1 MMDLEDTQTDTPNI
15 QTRWDN
21 ITEANRKA
29 AVDTLYQENRRK
41 SDDNTVVLLS
51 EKQRELGAQINS
63 TSDQE
68 RKAELRK
75 IRNQTLNSIHQKLKE
90 QEYQRITEQID
101 RIENSNNDTSRMFA
115 AVKVIQ
121 GNTNRM
127 PLIINTEEGKT
138 AEPIQQVK
146 IVTDYFNEMF
156 SVQNTEALPDI
167 EPAAMETPFSKDEI
181 RKAVKSLKDGKSA
194 GYDRLKAEQLK
205 HGPDI
210 VLEHI
215 ADILNHVART
225 GEFPED
231 LKKGILIPL
240 QKPGKSKGP
249 PENLR
254 PIILLSA
261 LRKILAICMIWRIGD
276 KIDSS
281 IPIRE
286 LRGKRGCSTSSF

>member
-1 MMDLEDTQTDTPNI
+1 MMDLEDTQTDTPDI

-29 AVDTLYQENRRK
+29 AIDTLYQKNRRK
-41 SDDNTVVLLS
+41 RDDNTVVLLS
-51 EKQRELGAQINS
+51 GKQRELGAQINS
-63 TSDQE
+63 TSHQE

-75 IRNQTLNSIHQKLKE
+75 SRNQTLNSIHQKLKE

-101 RIENSNNDTSRMFA
+101 RIDNSGNDSSRMFA

-127 PLIINTEEGKT
+127 PLTINTEEGKT
-138 AEPIQQVK
+138 AELIQQVK

-156 SVQNTEALPDI
+156 CVQNTEALPDI

-194 GYDRLKAEQLK
+194 GYDGLKAEQLK
-205 HGPDI
+205 HRPDI

-231 LKKGILIPL
+231 LKKGVLIPL

-261 LRKILAICMIWRIGD
+261 L
-276 KIDSS
+276 
-281 IPIRE
+281 
-286 LRGKRGCSTSSF
+286 